1 MTLVYSSS
9 PSSSFQHFN
18 IERAMTVNVDTQS
31 LIASMRDVVGQAY
44 LLTDQAKK
52 QPYTKGFRFG
62 AGEALAVVRPGTL
75 VEIWRVLKLCVES
88 DVAVIMQAANTGLTG
103 GSTPDGK
110 DYDRPLV
117 IISTMRIDDIQL
129 VDNGKQIVG
138 LAGSTLFGLEETLA
152 PYGREPHSV
161 IGSSCIGASIVG
173 GICNNSGGALV
184 KRGPAY
190 TELALFAQIDA
201 NGNLSL
207 INNLGINLGSE
218 PEEILSNLENK
229 RYNETDVQHPDA
241 RASDNEY
248 DERVRDVDSDTPSRF
263 NNDGRR
269 LHDASGCAGKL
280 AVFAVRLDTFPIPE
294 KKQVFYVG
302 SNDAAVFTKVRR
314 DILST
319 FKNLPDSGEYLHRDC
334 YDVSK
339 KYGKDMFIVISKLG
353 AKFIPKL
360 FAFKRKFD
368 AFTDGLGFLPNKMS
382 DRVMQYMS
390 YLFPNHLPKRM
401 EEYRDKYQHHW
412 ILEMSN
418 EGVDEAKAY
427 LDAFFK
433 TNEGGYF
440 ECTEEEADKA
450 ILHRFV
456 AGGAIGRY
464 HVMHSKEV
472 GAMMTIDVALRRNDP
487 DWFEVL
493 PKEIDDQIDTK
504 LYYGHLFCHVM
515 HQNYV
520 LKKGADAKQL
530 KGKILETFDARS
542 AEYPA
547 EHNVGHEY
555 FAKDALKNFYRE
567 LDPTNSFNPGIGK
580 TTKLKNWAEH
590 DGGCCGGHH

>member
-1 MTLVYSSS
+1 
-9 PSSSFQHFN
+9 
-18 IERAMTVNVDTQS
+18 MTVKVDTQS
-31 LIASMRDVVGQAY
+31 LITSMRDVVGQAY
-44 LLTDQAKK
+44 LLTDKAKK

-75 VEIWRVLKLCVES
+75 VEIWRVLKLCVEA

-129 VDNGKQIVG
+129 VDSGKQIVG

-207 INNLGINLGSE
+207 VNNLGINLGSE

-229 RYNETDVQHPDA
+229 RYKDNDVMHPDA

-353 AKFIPKL
+353 AKFIPRL

-368 AFTDGLGFLPNKMS
+368 AFTDKLGFLPNKMS

-390 YLFPNHLPKRM
+390 YVFPNHLPKRM

-418 EGVDEAKAY
+418 DGVDEAKAY
-427 LDAFFK
+427 LDEFFK

-493 PKEIDDQIDTK
+493 PKEVDDQIDTK

-530 KGKILETFDARS
+530 KGKIIETFDARS

-590 DGGCCGGHH
+590 GGGCCNGH

>member
-1 MTLVYSSS
+1 
-9 PSSSFQHFN
+9 
-18 IERAMTVNVDTQS
+18 MTVNVDTQS

-44 LLTDQAKK
+44 LLTDKAKK

-75 VEIWRVLKLCVES
+75 VEIWRVLKLCVEA

-138 LAGSTLFGLEETLA
+138 LAGSTLFGLEETLT

-207 INNLGINLGSE
+207 VNNLGINLGSE
-218 PEEILSNLENK
+218 PEEILNNLENK
-229 RYNETDVQHPDA
+229 RYKEADVQHPDA

-269 LHDASGCAGKL
+269 LHEASGCAGKL

-302 SNDAAVFTKVRR
+302 SNDAAVFTQVRR

-368 AFTDGLGFLPNKMS
+368 AFTDKLGFLPNKMS

-390 YLFPNHLPKRM
+390 YVFPNHLPTRM

-418 EGVDEAKAY
+418 DGVDEAKAY

-433 TNEGGYF
+433 TNEGSYF

-464 HVMHSKEV
+464 HVMHSKDV

-520 LKKGADAKQL
+520 LKKGADAKLL

-590 DGGCCGGHH
+590 DGSCCGGHH

>member
-1 MTLVYSSS
+1 
-9 PSSSFQHFN
+9 
-18 IERAMTVNVDTQS
+18 MTVNVDTQS

-44 LLTDQAKK
+44 LLTDKAKK

-75 VEIWRVLKLCVES
+75 VEIWRVLKLCVEA

-207 INNLGINLGSE
+207 VNNLGINLGSE
-218 PEEILSNLENK
+218 PEEILNNLENK
-229 RYNETDVQHPDA
+229 RYKEADVQHPDA

-368 AFTDGLGFLPNKMS
+368 AFTDKLGFLPNKMS

-390 YLFPNHLPKRM
+390 YVFPNHLPKRM

-418 EGVDEAKAY
+418 DGVDEAKAY

-433 TNEGGYF
+433 TNEGSYF

-464 HVMHSKEV
+464 HVMHSKDV

-520 LKKGADAKQL
+520 LKKGADAKLL
-530 KGKILETFDARS
+530 KGKILQTFDARS

-590 DGGCCGGHH
+590 DGSCCGGHH

>member
-1 MTLVYSSS
+1 
-9 PSSSFQHFN
+9 
-18 IERAMTVNVDTQS
+18 MTVNVDTQS

-44 LLTDQAKK
+44 LLTDKAKK

-75 VEIWRVLKLCVES
+75 VEIWRILKLCVEA

-117 IISTMRIDDIQL
+117 IISTMRIDEIQL

-201 NGNLSL
+201 SGKLSL
-207 INNLGINLGSE
+207 VNNLGINLGSE
-218 PEEILSNLENK
+218 PEEILDNLENK
-229 RYNETDVQHPDA
+229 RYKETDVQHPDA

-248 DERVRDVDSDTPSRF
+248 DERVRDVDSNTPSRF

-269 LHDASGCAGKL
+269 LHEASGCAGKL

-368 AFTDGLGFLPNKMS
+368 AFTDKLGFLPNKMS

-390 YLFPNHLPKRM
+390 YIFPNHLPKRM
-401 EEYRDKYQHHW
+401 EEFRDKYQHHW

-418 EGVDEAKAY
+418 DGVDEAKAY
-427 LDAFFK
+427 LDEFFK
-433 TNEGGYF
+433 TNEGSYF

-520 LKKGADAKQL
+520 LKKGADAKVL

-590 DGGCCGGHH
+590 EGGCCGGHH

>member
-1 MTLVYSSS
+1 
-9 PSSSFQHFN
+9 
-18 IERAMTVNVDTQS
+18 MTVNVDTQS

-44 LLTDQAKK
+44 LLTDKAKK

-75 VEIWRVLKLCVES
+75 VEIWRVLKLCVEA

-207 INNLGINLGSE
+207 VNNLGINLGSE
-218 PEEILSNLENK
+218 PEEILNSLENK
-229 RYNETDVQHPDA
+229 RYKEADVQHPDA

-269 LHDASGCAGKL
+269 LHEASGCAGKL

-368 AFTDGLGFLPNKMS
+368 AFTDKLGFLPNKMS

-390 YLFPNHLPKRM
+390 YVFPNHLPKRM

-418 EGVDEAKAY
+418 DGVDEAKAY

-433 TNEGGYF
+433 TNEGSYF

-464 HVMHSKEV
+464 HVMHSKDV

-520 LKKGADAKQL
+520 LKKGADAKLL

-590 DGGCCGGHH
+590 DGSCCGGHH

>member
-1 MTLVYSSS
+1 
-9 PSSSFQHFN
+9 
-18 IERAMTVNVDTQS
+18 MTVNVDTQS

-75 VEIWRVLKLCVES
+75 VEIWRVLKLCVEA

-129 VDNGKQIVG
+129 VDSGKQIVG

-201 NGNLSL
+201 NGDLSL
-207 INNLGINLGSE
+207 VNNLGINLGSE
-218 PEEILSNLENK
+218 PEEILNNLENK
-229 RYNETDVQHPDA
+229 RYSDADVQHLDA

-269 LHDASGCAGKL
+269 LHEASGCAGKL

-368 AFTDGLGFLPNKMS
+368 AFTDKLGFLPNKMS

-390 YLFPNHLPKRM
+390 YLFPSHLPKRM

-418 EGVDEAKAY
+418 DGVDEAKAY
-427 LDAFFK
+427 LDEFFK
-433 TNEGGYF
+433 TNEGSYF
-440 ECTEEEADKA
+440 ECTQEEADKA

-520 LKKGADAKQL
+520 LKKGADAKLL
-530 KGKILETFDARS
+530 KGKILETFDARN

-580 TTKLKNWAEH
+580 TTKRKNWAEH
-590 DGGCCGGHH
+590 EGGCCGGHH

>member
-1 MTLVYSSS
+1 
-9 PSSSFQHFN
+9 
-18 IERAMTVNVDTQS
+18 MTVNVDTQS

-44 LLTDQAKK
+44 LLTDKAKK

-62 AGEALAVVRPGTL
+62 AGEALAVVRPGSL
-75 VEIWRVLKLCVES
+75 IEIWRVLKLCVEA

-129 VDNGKQIVG
+129 VDSGKQIVG

-207 INNLGINLGSE
+207 VNNLGIHLGSD
-218 PEEILSNLENK
+218 PEEILNNLEKK
-229 RYNETDVQHPDA
+229 RYKESDVFHPDA

-269 LHDASGCAGKL
+269 LHEASGCAGKL

-368 AFTDGLGFLPNKMS
+368 AFTDKLGFLPNKMS

-390 YLFPNHLPKRM
+390 YIFPNHLPKRM

-418 EGVDEAKAY
+418 DGVDEAKAY
-427 LDAFFK
+427 LDEFFK
-433 TNEGGYF
+433 TNEGSYF

-493 PKEIDDQIDTK
+493 PKEIDEQIDTK

-520 LKKGADAKQL
+520 LTKAADAKLL

-580 TTKLKNWAEH
+580 TTKRKNWAEH

>member
-1 MTLVYSSS
+1 
-9 PSSSFQHFN
+9 
-18 IERAMTVNVDTQS
+18 MTVNVDTQS

-44 LLTDQAKK
+44 LLTDKAKK

-75 VEIWRVLKLCVES
+75 VEIWRVLKLCVEA

-207 INNLGINLGSE
+207 VNNLGINLGSE
-218 PEEILSNLENK
+218 PEEILNNLENK
-229 RYNETDVQHPDA
+229 RYKEADVQHPEA

-269 LHDASGCAGKL
+269 LHEASGCAGKL

-368 AFTDGLGFLPNKMS
+368 AFTDKLGFLPNKMS

-390 YLFPNHLPKRM
+390 YVFPNHLPKRM

-418 EGVDEAKAY
+418 DGVDEAKAY

-433 TNEGGYF
+433 TNEGSYF

-464 HVMHSKEV
+464 HVMHSKDV

-520 LKKGADAKQL
+520 LKKGADAKLL

-542 AEYPA
+542 TEYPA

-555 FAKDALKNFYRE
+555 FAKDALKNSYRE

-590 DGGCCGGHH
+590 DGSCCGGHH

>member
-1 MTLVYSSS
+1 
-9 PSSSFQHFN
+9 
-18 IERAMTVNVDTQS
+18 MTVNVDTQS

-44 LLTDQAKK
+44 LLTDKAKK

-62 AGEALAVVRPGTL
+62 VGEALAVVRPGTL
-75 VEIWRVLKLCVES
+75 VEIWLVLKLCVEA

-207 INNLGINLGSE
+207 VNNLGINLGSE
-218 PEEILSNLENK
+218 PEEILNNLENK
-229 RYNETDVQHPDA
+229 RYKQADVQHPDA

-248 DERVRDVDSDTPSRF
+248 DARVRDVDSDTPSRF

-269 LHDASGCAGKL
+269 LHEASGCAGKL

-368 AFTDGLGFLPNKMS
+368 AFTDKLGFLPNKMS

-390 YLFPNHLPKRM
+390 YVFPNHLPKRM

-418 EGVDEAKAY
+418 NGVDEAKAY

-433 TNEGGYF
+433 TNEGSYF

-464 HVMHSKEV
+464 HVMHSKDV

-520 LKKGADAKQL
+520 LKKGADAKLL
-530 KGKILETFDARS
+530 KGKILQTFDARS

-590 DGGCCGGHH
+590 DGSCCGGHH

>member
-1 MTLVYSSS
+1 
-9 PSSSFQHFN
+9 
-18 IERAMTVNVDTQS
+18 MTVNVDTQS

-44 LLTDQAKK
+44 LLTDKAKK

-62 AGEALAVVRPGTL
+62 VGEALAVVRPGTL
-75 VEIWRVLKLCVES
+75 VEIWRVLKLCVEA

-207 INNLGINLGSE
+207 VNNLGINLGSE
-218 PEEILSNLENK
+218 PEEILNNLENK
-229 RYNETDVQHPDA
+229 RYKQADVQHPDA

-248 DERVRDVDSDTPSRF
+248 DARVRDVDSDTPSRF

-269 LHDASGCAGKL
+269 LHEASGCAGKL

-368 AFTDGLGFLPNKMS
+368 AFTDKLGFLPNKMS

-390 YLFPNHLPKRM
+390 YVFPNHLPKRM

-418 EGVDEAKAY
+418 DGVDEAKAY

-433 TNEGGYF
+433 TNEGSYF
-440 ECTEEEADKA
+440 ECTEEEANKA

-464 HVMHSKEV
+464 HVMHSKDV

-520 LKKGADAKQL
+520 LKKGADAKLL

-590 DGGCCGGHH
+590 DGSCCGGHH

>member
-1 MTLVYSSS
+1 
-9 PSSSFQHFN
+9 
-18 IERAMTVNVDTQS
+18 MTVNVDTQS
-31 LIASMRDVVGQAY
+31 LITSMRDVVGQAY
-44 LLTDQAKK
+44 LLTDKAKK

-75 VEIWRVLKLCVES
+75 VEIWRVLKLCVEA

-117 IISTMRIDDIQL
+117 IISTMRIDAIQL
-129 VDNGKQIVG
+129 VDSGKQIIG

-201 NGNLSL
+201 DGNLSL
-207 INNLGINLGSE
+207 INNLGVNLGSD
-218 PEEILSNLENK
+218 PEEILNSLENK
-229 RYNETDVQHPDA
+229 RYTEADVQHPDA

-248 DERVRDVDSDTPSRF
+248 DERVRNVNSDTPSRF

-302 SNDAAVFTKVRR
+302 SNDAAVFTKIRR

-368 AFTDGLGFLPNKMS
+368 AFTDKLGFLPNKMS

-390 YLFPNHLPKRM
+390 YVFPNHLPKRM

-418 EGVDEAKAY
+418 DGVDEAKAY
-427 LDAFFK
+427 LDEFFK
-433 TNEGGYF
+433 TNEGSYF

-464 HVMHSKEV
+464 HVMHSKDV

-520 LKKGADAKQL
+520 LKKGADAKLL

-590 DGGCCGGHH
+590 NGGCCGGHH

>member
-1 MTLVYSSS
+1 
-9 PSSSFQHFN
+9 
-18 IERAMTVNVDTQS
+18 MTVNVDTQS

-44 LLTDQAKK
+44 LLTDKAKK

-62 AGEALAVVRPGTL
+62 VGEALAVVRPGTL
-75 VEIWRVLKLCVES
+75 VEIWRVLKLCVEA

-129 VDNGKQIVG
+129 VDDGKQIVG

-207 INNLGINLGSE
+207 VNNLGINLGSE
-218 PEEILSNLENK
+218 PEEILNNLENK
-229 RYNETDVQHPDA
+229 RYKEADVQHPDA

-269 LHDASGCAGKL
+269 LHEASGCAGKL

-302 SNDAAVFTKVRR
+302 SNDAAVFTQVRR

-368 AFTDGLGFLPNKMS
+368 AFTDKLGFLPNKMS

-390 YLFPNHLPKRM
+390 YVFPNHLPKRM

-418 EGVDEAKAY
+418 DGVDEAKAY

-433 TNEGGYF
+433 TNEGSYF

-464 HVMHSKEV
+464 HVMHSKDV

-520 LKKGADAKQL
+520 LKKGADAKLL

-590 DGGCCGGHH
+590 DGSCCGGHH

>member
-1 MTLVYSSS
+1 
-9 PSSSFQHFN
+9 
-18 IERAMTVNVDTQS
+18 MTVNVDTQS

-44 LLTDQAKK
+44 LLTDKAKK

-75 VEIWRVLKLCVES
+75 VEIWRVLKLCVEA

-207 INNLGINLGSE
+207 VNNLGINLGSE
-218 PEEILSNLENK
+218 PEEILNNLENK
-229 RYNETDVQHPDA
+229 RYKEADVQHPDA

-269 LHDASGCAGKL
+269 LHEASGCAGKL

-302 SNDAAVFTKVRR
+302 SNDAAVFTQVRR

-368 AFTDGLGFLPNKMS
+368 AFTDKLGFLPNKMS

-390 YLFPNHLPKRM
+390 YVFPNHLPTRM

-418 EGVDEAKAY
+418 DGVDEAKAY

-433 TNEGGYF
+433 TNEGSYF

-464 HVMHSKEV
+464 HVMHSKDV

-520 LKKGADAKQL
+520 LKKGADAKLL

-590 DGGCCGGHH
+590 DGSCCGGRH

>member
-1 MTLVYSSS
+1 
-9 PSSSFQHFN
+9 
-18 IERAMTVNVDTQS
+18 MTVNVDTQS

-44 LLTDQAKK
+44 LLTDKAKK

-62 AGEALAVVRPGTL
+62 VGEALAVVRPGTL
-75 VEIWRVLKLCVES
+75 VEIWRVLKLCVEA

-207 INNLGINLGSE
+207 VNNLGINLGSE
-218 PEEILSNLENK
+218 PEEILNNLENK
-229 RYNETDVQHPDA
+229 RYKQADVQHPDA

-269 LHDASGCAGKL
+269 LHEASGCAGKL

-368 AFTDGLGFLPNKMS
+368 AFTDKLGFLPNKMS

-390 YLFPNHLPKRM
+390 YVFPNHLPKRM

-418 EGVDEAKAY
+418 NGVDEAKAY

-433 TNEGGYF
+433 TNEGSYF
-440 ECTEEEADKA
+440 ECTEDEADKA

-464 HVMHSKEV
+464 HVMHSKDV

-520 LKKGADAKQL
+520 LKKGADAKLL
-530 KGKILETFDARS
+530 KGKILQTFDARS

-580 TTKLKNWAEH
+580 TTKLKNWAER
-590 DGGCCGGHH
+590 DGSCCGGHH

>member
-1 MTLVYSSS
+1 
-9 PSSSFQHFN
+9 
-18 IERAMTVNVDTQS
+18 MTVNVDTQS

-44 LLTDQAKK
+44 LLTDKAKK

-75 VEIWRVLKLCVES
+75 VEIWRVLKLCVEA

-207 INNLGINLGSE
+207 VNNLGINLGSE
-218 PEEILSNLENK
+218 PEEILNNLENK
-229 RYNETDVQHPDA
+229 RYKEADVQHPDA

-269 LHDASGCAGKL
+269 LHEASGCAGKL

-368 AFTDGLGFLPNKMS
+368 AFTDKLGFLPNKMS

-390 YLFPNHLPKRM
+390 YVFPNHLPKRM

-418 EGVDEAKAY
+418 DGVDEAKAY

-433 TNEGGYF
+433 TNEGSYF

-464 HVMHSKEV
+464 HVMHSKNV

-520 LKKGADAKQL
+520 LKKGADAKLL

-590 DGGCCGGHH
+590 DGSCCGGHH

>member
-1 MTLVYSSS
+1 
-9 PSSSFQHFN
+9 
-18 IERAMTVNVDTQS
+18 MTVNVDTQS

-44 LLTDQAKK
+44 LLTDKAKK

-75 VEIWRVLKLCVES
+75 VEIWRVLKLCVEA

-207 INNLGINLGSE
+207 VNNLGINLGSE
-218 PEEILSNLENK
+218 PEEILNNLENK
-229 RYNETDVQHPDA
+229 RYKQADVQHPDA

-269 LHDASGCAGKL
+269 LHEASGCAGKL

-368 AFTDGLGFLPNKMS
+368 AFTDKLGFLPNKMS

-390 YLFPNHLPKRM
+390 YVFPNHLPKRM

-418 EGVDEAKAY
+418 NGVDEAKAY

-433 TNEGGYF
+433 TNEGSYF

-464 HVMHSKEV
+464 HVMHSKDV

-520 LKKGADAKQL
+520 LKKGADAKLL
-530 KGKILETFDARS
+530 KGKILQTFDARS

-590 DGGCCGGHH
+590 DGSCCGGHH

>member
-1 MTLVYSSS
+1 MAAH
-9 PSSSFQHFN
+9 P
-18 IERAMTVNVDTQS
+18 DTQS
-31 LIASMRDVVGQAY
+31 LIASMQNVVGQAY

-52 QPYTKGFRFG
+52 QPYCKGIRFG
-62 AGEALAVVRPGTL
+62 AGEALAVARPGSL
-75 VEIWRVLKLCVES
+75 VEIWRVLKLCVDA

-110 DYDRPLV
+110 EYDRPLV
-117 IISTMRIDDIQL
+117 IISTMRIDDIQ
-129 VDNGKQIVG
+129 VVNQGKQIVG
-138 LAGSTLFGLEETLA
+138 LAGSTLFGLEEQLA

-190 TELALFAQIDA
+190 TELALFAQINE
-201 NGNLSL
+201 NGELTL
-207 INNLGINLGSE
+207 VNNLGIQLGDS
-218 PEEILSNLENK
+218 PEEILENLEKK
-229 RYNETDVQHPDA
+229 RWTDDDVEQPNA

-248 DERVRDVDSDTPSRF
+248 DARVRDVDSDTPSRF

-269 LHDASGCAGKL
+269 LHEASGCAGKL
-280 AVFAVRLDTFPIPE
+280 AVFAVRLDTFPIPA

-302 SNDAAVFTKVRR
+302 SNDSNVFTSVRR

-319 FKNLPDSGEYLHRDC
+319 FKHLPDSGEYLHRDC

-339 KYGKDMFIVISKLG
+339 KYGKDMFIVINKLG

-368 AFTDGLGFLPNKMS
+368 AFADKLGFLPNKMS
-382 DRVMQYMS
+382 DRVMQALS
-390 YLFPNHLPKRM
+390 YVFPNHLPKRM
-401 EEYRDKYQHHW
+401 DEFRDKYQHHW

-418 EGVDEAKAY
+418 EGVDEAREY
-427 LDAFFK
+427 LNEFFK

-450 ILHRFV
+450 MLHRFV

-464 HVMHSKEV
+464 HIMHSKEV

-515 HQNYV
+515 HQNYIV
-520 LKKGADAKQL
+520 KKGADAKAL
-530 KGKILETFDARS
+530 KNQILATFDARK

-555 FAKDALKNFYRE
+555 AAKETLRNFYRE

-580 TTKLKNWAEH
+580 TTKFKNWAEQAS
-590 DGGCCGGHH
+590 GCCSGHD

>member
-1 MTLVYSSS
+1 
-9 PSSSFQHFN
+9 
-18 IERAMTVNVDTQS
+18 MTVNVDTQS
-31 LIASMRDVVGQAY
+31 LIASMRDVVGQSY
-44 LLTDQAKK
+44 LLTDKAKK

-75 VEIWRVLKLCVES
+75 VEIWRVLKLCVEA

-207 INNLGINLGSE
+207 VNNLGINLGSE
-218 PEEILSNLENK
+218 PEEILNSLENK
-229 RYNETDVQHPDA
+229 RYKEADVQHPDA

-269 LHDASGCAGKL
+269 LHEASGCAGKL

-302 SNDAAVFTKVRR
+302 SNDAAVFTQVRR

-368 AFTDGLGFLPNKMS
+368 AFTDKLGFLPNKMS

-390 YLFPNHLPKRM
+390 YVFPNHLPKRM

-418 EGVDEAKAY
+418 DGVDEAKAY

-433 TNEGGYF
+433 TNEGSYF

-464 HVMHSKEV
+464 HVMHSKDV

-520 LKKGADAKQL
+520 LKKGADAKLL

-590 DGGCCGGHH
+590 DGSCCGGHH

>member
-1 MTLVYSSS
+1 
-9 PSSSFQHFN
+9 
-18 IERAMTVNVDTQS
+18 MTVNVDTQS
-31 LIASMRDVVGQAY
+31 LITSMRDVVGQAY
-44 LLTDQAKK
+44 LLTDKAKK

-75 VEIWRVLKLCVES
+75 VEIWRVLKLCVEA
-88 DVAVIMQAANTGLTG
+88 DVVVIMQAANTGLTG

-117 IISTMRIDDIQL
+117 IISTMRIDAIQL
-129 VDNGKQIVG
+129 VDSGKQIIG

-201 NGNLSL
+201 DGNLSL
-207 INNLGINLGSE
+207 INNLGVNLGSD
-218 PEEILSNLENK
+218 PEEILNNLENK
-229 RYNETDVQHPDA
+229 RYTEADVQHPDA

-248 DERVRDVDSDTPSRF
+248 DERVRDVNSDTPSRF

-302 SNDAAVFTKVRR
+302 SNDAAVFTKIRR

-368 AFTDGLGFLPNKMS
+368 AFTDKLGFLPNKMS

-390 YLFPNHLPKRM
+390 YVFPNHLPKRM

-418 EGVDEAKAY
+418 DGVDEAKAY
-427 LDAFFK
+427 LDEFFK
-433 TNEGGYF
+433 TNEGSYF

-464 HVMHSKEV
+464 HVMHSKDV

-520 LKKGADAKQL
+520 LKKGADAKLL

-590 DGGCCGGHH
+590 NGGCCGGHH

>member
-1 MTLVYSSS
+1 
-9 PSSSFQHFN
+9 
-18 IERAMTVNVDTQS
+18 MTVNVDTQS

-44 LLTDQAKK
+44 LLTDKAKK

-75 VEIWRVLKLCVES
+75 VEIWRVLKLCVEA

-190 TELALFAQIDA
+190 TELALFAQIDV

-207 INNLGINLGSE
+207 VNNLGINLGSE
-218 PEEILSNLENK
+218 PEEILNNLENK
-229 RYNETDVQHPDA
+229 RYKEADVQHPDA

-269 LHDASGCAGKL
+269 LHEASGCAGKL

-368 AFTDGLGFLPNKMS
+368 AFTDKLGFLPNKMS

-390 YLFPNHLPKRM
+390 YVFPNHLPTRM

-418 EGVDEAKAY
+418 DGVDEAKAY

-433 TNEGGYF
+433 TNEGSYF

-464 HVMHSKEV
+464 HVMHSKDV

-520 LKKGADAKQL
+520 LKKGADAKLL

-590 DGGCCGGHH
+590 DGSCCGGHH

>member
-1 MTLVYSSS
+1 
-9 PSSSFQHFN
+9 
-18 IERAMTVNVDTQS
+18 MTVNVDTQS

-44 LLTDQAKK
+44 LLTDKAKK

-75 VEIWRVLKLCVES
+75 VEIWRVLKLCVEA

-129 VDNGKQIVG
+129 VDDGKQIVG

-207 INNLGINLGSE
+207 VNNLGINLGSE
-218 PEEILSNLENK
+218 PEEILNSLENK
-229 RYNETDVQHPDA
+229 RYKEADVQHPDA

-269 LHDASGCAGKL
+269 LHEASGCAGKL

-368 AFTDGLGFLPNKMS
+368 AFTDKLGFLPNKMS

-390 YLFPNHLPKRM
+390 YVFPNHLPKRM

-418 EGVDEAKAY
+418 DGVDEAKAY

-433 TNEGGYF
+433 TNEGSYF
-440 ECTEEEADKA
+440 ECTEEEANKA

-464 HVMHSKEV
+464 HVMHSKDV

-520 LKKGADAKQL
+520 LKKGADAKLL

-590 DGGCCGGHH
+590 DGSCCGGHH

>member
-1 MTLVYSSS
+1 
-9 PSSSFQHFN
+9 
-18 IERAMTVNVDTQS
+18 MTVNVDTQS

-44 LLTDQAKK
+44 LLTDKAKK

-62 AGEALAVVRPGTL
+62 VGEALAVVRPGTL
-75 VEIWRVLKLCVES
+75 VEIWRVLKLCVEA

-190 TELALFAQIDA
+190 TELALFAQIDV

-207 INNLGINLGSE
+207 VNNLGINLGSE
-218 PEEILSNLENK
+218 PEEILNNLENK
-229 RYNETDVQHPDA
+229 RYKEVDVQHPDA

-269 LHDASGCAGKL
+269 LHEASGCAGKL

-302 SNDAAVFTKVRR
+302 SNDAAVFTQVRR

-368 AFTDGLGFLPNKMS
+368 AFTDKLGFLPNKMS

-390 YLFPNHLPKRM
+390 YVFPNHLPKRM

-418 EGVDEAKAY
+418 DGVDEAKAY

-433 TNEGGYF
+433 TNEGSYF

-464 HVMHSKEV
+464 HVMHSKDV

-520 LKKGADAKQL
+520 LKKGADAKLL

-590 DGGCCGGHH
+590 DGSCCGGHH

>member
-1 MTLVYSSS
+1 
-9 PSSSFQHFN
+9 
-18 IERAMTVNVDTQS
+18 MTVNVDTQS
-31 LIASMRDVVGQAY
+31 LIASIRDVVGQAY
-44 LLTDQAKK
+44 LLTDKAKK

-75 VEIWRVLKLCVES
+75 VEIWRVLKLCVEA

-129 VDNGKQIVG
+129 VENGKQIVG

-190 TELALFAQIDA
+190 TELALFAKIDA

-207 INNLGINLGSE
+207 VNNLGINLGSE
-218 PEEILSNLENK
+218 PEEILNNLENK
-229 RYNETDVQHPDA
+229 RYKEEDVYHPDA

-269 LHDASGCAGKL
+269 LHEASGCAGKL

-368 AFTDGLGFLPNKMS
+368 AFTDKLGFLPNKMS

-390 YLFPNHLPKRM
+390 YIFPNHLPKRM

-418 EGVDEAKAY
+418 DGVDEAKAY
-427 LDAFFK
+427 LDEFFK

-520 LKKGADAKQL
+520 LKKGADAKLL
-530 KGKILETFDARS
+530 KGKILQTFDARS

-590 DGGCCGGHH
+590 DGSCCGGHH